1 MNETSNSKKGAI
13 ILVVLLL
20 LLCGTL
26 FYIWNNNRSLKEES
40 QKALLEKEVQVQQA
54 MNEIGMFKGQ
64 NAQLDSMVA
73 VAQQELSSKSAALDS
88 LLIVSRLSEK
98 QLKKFKEEN
107 KQLLRFKDI
116 YLRKIDSLIQAN
128 QALLAENSGLKEELS
143 GERATTG
150 QLRDENANLNSK
162 VALGSIL
169 KVRDF
174 KMTGVRQ
181 SGKNEK
187 TISKAKRVE
196 KLKICLTLLENA
208 LAKSGARMVY
218 IRIMDANGVP
228 MFEDGTGSGSTTL
241 NGKEFKYTAMAP
253 VDYTQSDTPLCVY
266 WKKSG
271 TWAVGNYKAEVYCDG
286 QLLGTSELSLK

>member
-1 MNETSNSKKGAI
+1 MKETGNSSKAPI
-13 ILVVLLL
+13 VLVILLL

-26 FYIWNNNRSLKEES
+26 FFIWNNNRALKEES
-40 QKALLEKEVQVQQA
+40 KKALLEKEVQIQQA
-54 MNEIGMFKGQ
+54 MSEIGMFKGQ

-73 VAQQELSSKSAALDS
+73 VAQQELSNKSAALDS
-88 LLIVSRLSEK
+88 LLNVSRLSER

-128 QALLAENSGLKEELS
+128 QTLLAENSGLKEELN
-143 GERATTG
+143 GERATSG
-150 QLRDENANLNSK
+150 KLRDENANLNSK
-162 VALGSIL
+162 VALGSLL

-174 KMTGVRQ
+174 KLSGVRQ

-187 TISKAKRVE
+187 VISKAKRVE
-196 KLKICLTLLENA
+196 KVKICLTLLENA
-208 LAKSGARMVY
+208 LAKSGSRMVY
-218 IRIMDANGVP
+218 IRILDANGVP
-228 MFEDGTGSGSTTL
+228 MFEDGTGSGTTTL

-253 VDYTQSDTPLCVY
+253 VDYKQSDTPLCVY

-286 QLLGTSELSLK
+286 QLLGAAELSLK

>member
-1 MNETSNSKKGAI
+1 MNETSNSKKGTI
-13 ILVVLLL
+13 ILVILLL

-73 VAQQELSSKSAALDS
+73 VAQRDLSSKSSALDS

-128 QALLAENSGLKEELS
+128 QALLA
-143 GERATTG
+143 
-150 QLRDENANLNSK
+150 
-162 VALGSIL
+162 
-169 KVRDF
+169 
-174 KMTGVRQ
+174 
-181 SGKNEK
+181 
-187 TISKAKRVE
+187 
-196 KLKICLTLLENA
+196 
-208 LAKSGARMVY
+208 
-218 IRIMDANGVP
+218 
-228 MFEDGTGSGSTTL
+228 
-241 NGKEFKYTAMAP
+241 
-253 VDYTQSDTPLCVY
+253 
-266 WKKSG
+266 
-271 TWAVGNYKAEVYCDG
+271 
-286 QLLGTSELSLK
+286 